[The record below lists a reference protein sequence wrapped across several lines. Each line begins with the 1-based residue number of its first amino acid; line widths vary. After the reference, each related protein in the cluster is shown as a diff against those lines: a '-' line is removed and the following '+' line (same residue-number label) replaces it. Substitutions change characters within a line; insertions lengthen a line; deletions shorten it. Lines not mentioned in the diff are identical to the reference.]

1 MYTHE
6 PLPPAN
12 TSQRMQ
18 MTSIVL
24 LFLIS
29 LSLARARCFSLFL
42 DCASVWPVASGRGSV
57 AEGAVPTPEA
67 MDNWF
72 VTAGVNRNKNINTD
86 PTLEPG
92 LSHEGAVI
100 GTEARVS
107 DGLGI
112 VVFCK
117 CCWS

>member
-1 MYTHE
+1 
-6 PLPPAN
+6 
-12 TSQRMQ
+12 MQ